1 MKPLNFLLVGLFF
14 ALSSA
19 FGAAQKTICIGT
31 VSGGDAAMWN
41 LQQPLFK
48 AITKEAASRGEQ
60 VKAQLLMSNNDR
72 SAKGEMSSLKCD
84 FGLLTN
90 TNREWPQP
98 KGGGL
103 KQESASDDEKNP
115 HPASTAYMEFTLL
128 DKNAKKI
135 DKFKTQIEMKSGYT
149 AKDVQPELQ
158 EIIQEAAN
166 WTLDGASAK

>member
-1 MKPLNFLLVGLFF
+1 MRLSNFVMAGVFV
-14 ALSSA
+14 ALCSSL
-19 FGAAQKTICIGT
+19 GAAQKSICIGT
-31 VSGGDAAMWN
+31 VSGGDASMWN

-48 AITKEAASRGEQ
+48 AITTEAASRGEQ

-103 KQESASDDEKNP
+103 KQESSSDDEKNP
-115 HPASTAYMEFTLL
+115 HPSSTAYMEFTLL

-135 DKFKTQIEMKSGYT
+135 DKFKTQIEMKPGYT

-158 EIIQEAAN
+158 EIIQEVAN
-166 WTLDGASAK
+166 WTLDGAAAK